1 MKDIETVRNEIE
13 QRENSIKEMEEK
25 LKEARK
31 ELRQFE
37 KYRGLKF
44 DVYRE
49 YGSGKYY
56 NGMARDAFLG
66 ALRSLTLYI
75 IGVEKRP
82 SADRHC
88 LDFQIK
94 KAAELNFAETKLC
107 NDFLDEIYPI
117 IEKYMDIVLDDTRTP
132 QNDEVRE

>member
-1 MKDIETVRNEIE
+1 MKDIEMVRNEIE
-13 QRENSIKEMEEK
+13 QRENSIKEMEKK
-25 LKEARK
+25 LKEAKK

-44 DVYRE
+44 DAYRE
-49 YGSGKYY
+49 YGSGEYF
-56 NGMARDAFLG
+56 NGMAKDTFLG

-82 SADRHC
+82 SADRHY

-94 KAAELNFAETKLC
+94 KATELNFAETKLC
-107 NDFLDEIYPI
+107 NDFLEEIYPI
-117 IEKYMDIVLDDTRTP
+117 IEKYMDVVLDE
-132 QNDEVRE
+132 NK

>member
-1 MKDIETVRNEIE
+1 MKDIETVKNEIE

-25 LKEARK
+25 LKEAKK

-44 DVYRE
+44 DAYRE

-56 NGMARDAFLG
+56 NGMAKDAFLG

-82 SADRHC
+82 SENCHC

-94 KAAELNFAETKLC
+94 KATELNFAETKLC

-117 IEKYMDIVLDDTRTP
+117 IEKYVDMVLE
-132 QNDEVRE
+132 NKEA

>member
-25 LKEARK
+25 LKEARR

-44 DVYRE
+44 DAYRE
-49 YGSGKYY
+49 YRSDKYS
-56 NGMARDAFLG
+56 NGMSRETFVS
-66 ALRSLTLYI
+66 ALRALTLYI
-75 IGVEKRP
+75 IGVEKCP
-82 SADRHC
+82 TISGHY
-88 LDFQIK
+88 LDFKIK
-94 KAAELNFAETKLC
+94 KVSELNFAETKLC

-117 IEKYMDIVLDDTRTP
+117 VEKYVDMVLE
-132 QNDEVRE
+132 NKEA